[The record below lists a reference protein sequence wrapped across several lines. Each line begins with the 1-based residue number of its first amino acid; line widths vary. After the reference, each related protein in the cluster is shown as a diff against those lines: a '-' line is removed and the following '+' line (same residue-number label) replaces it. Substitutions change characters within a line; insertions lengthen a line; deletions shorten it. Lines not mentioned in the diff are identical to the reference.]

1 MSADAVHT
9 PGRARWWAWA
19 IWALSI
25 LMTATAAWIPPDEA
39 VVPSDVLWLMVAVE
53 TATIGAVVATRVR
66 GNPLGWVFLGYGTLL
81 TTSGFLE
88 RTLGP
93 ESSEIGT
100 WVGHWIWVPML
111 LIPVTVIV
119 SLLPDGRL
127 LPGRWRLFMWSGIL
141 GMIGVTLSIAFGEQ
155 SLGGVAEYGAN
166 PYFVPEASVPFDVAG
181 AAGAL
186 LVLTSM
192 GGGVASIVVRF
203 RRSGGAQRQQLKW
216 IGYGA
221 MLAVLA
227 IVAGSILGTLGA
239 RPEVSDT
246 IVLIGPAVIPAAI
259 GLAILRY
266 RLYDIDRLISRT
278 VSYAVVVALLAGVYG
293 GGVFLLSQVIPSEN
307 EIAVAAS
314 TLLAAALF
322 NPMRRRVQTSVDRRF
337 NRVRYDS
344 QRVAQHFASGLDEM
358 VDVEQ
363 IMSEWVGVVGETLHP
378 SQVAVWVKDAG
389 T

>member
-9 PGRARWWAWA
+9 PGGARWWAWA

-111 LIPVTVIV
+111 LIPVTIIV

-181 AAGAL
+181 AAGVL

-227 IVAGSILGTLGA
+227 IVAGRSL
-239 RPEVSDT
+239 V
-246 IVLIGPAVIPAAI
+246 
-259 GLAILRY
+259 
-266 RLYDIDRLISRT
+266 
-278 VSYAVVVALLAGVYG
+278 
-293 GGVFLLSQVIPSEN
+293 PS
-307 EIAVAAS
+307 A
-314 TLLAAALF
+314 
-322 NPMRRRVQTSVDRRF
+322 PDRR
-337 NRVRYDS
+337 
-344 QRVAQHFASGLDEM
+344 
-358 VDVEQ
+358 
-363 IMSEWVGVVGETLHP
+363 
-378 SQVAVWVKDAG
+378 
-389 T
+389 